1 MDGYGIVSPG
11 VHTPPNPQNVS
22 IVGAQQKMPPVRRA
36 RWLGRNLGVCGH
48 LDKVGVF
55 WQVSNGIC
63 DHFIFLQQYINKKRI
78 QKQVHSTHNTIWRD
92 FMIWSYLW
100 LQFYYICLQYPGCPF
115 MFSTLQRNT
124 RTWIHGRDA
133 KNPPINSD
141 LFQEHRCQPSFV
153 PIFIPKP
160 YICRVNTH
168 HPPKRG
174 TFLSS
179 RGPGPPGRL

>member
-1 MDGYGIVSPG
+1 MDGYGIVFPG

-100 LQFYYICLQYPGCPF
+100 LQFYSIWLPCPGCPW
-115 MFSTLQRNT
+115 MFSTLQRNNGEPES
-124 RTWIHGRDA
+124 IGM
-133 KNPPINSD
+133 
-141 LFQEHRCQPSFV
+141 QEPLPLTVTYQGASLST
-153 PIFIPKP
+153 FIS
-160 YICRVNTH
+160 
-168 HPPKRG
+168 G
-174 TFLSS
+174 G
-179 RGPGPPGRL
+179 RGPRPPGRL